1 VAVRRTGDG
10 TGLVIAGHEWEGA
23 SHRLKFLFG
32 EYCFYTE
39 RFQAAE
45 LTTHVSRITG
55 SLEELTPS
63 VLPLLEEYGAAV
75 IPAYPISTRPR
86 WLKITRD
93 YVSYVP
99 EVTVYYFNDSGKSF
113 DSYAAQ
119 LPGKVQHELQRKLRR
134 FTGYSGGQID
144 LRTYRSVAEAQIF
157 EGLANAVSHKTYQHR
172 LLGVG
177 LPDTAQFKADLMDR
191 ASRDAMRG
199 YLLFHQGTA
208 IAYAYAITKGD
219 CLQFRCIGYDP
230 SWRELSAGIVLT
242 YHALRSAIGERRFAI
257 IDFGFGEARYKKDF
271 ATGSLPCATVFL
283 FRPAIRNLLI
293 VLSHRAC
300 IAASDCF
307 SGLTKRLGIKE
318 HLKQYFRAPREHY
331 RMRLRTHRES

>member
-1 VAVRRTGDG
+1 
-10 TGLVIAGHEWEGA
+10 VIASHEWEGA
-23 SHRLKFLFG
+23 PHRLKFLFG

-45 LTTHVSRITG
+45 LATHVSRIIG

-75 IPAYPISTRPR
+75 IPAYPTFTRPR

-93 YVSYVP
+93 YLSYVP
-99 EVTVYYFNDSGKSF
+99 DVTVYYFIDARESF
-113 DSYAAQ
+113 DSYVQQMA
-119 LPGKVQHELQRKLRR
+119 GKVRHELRRKLKR
-134 FTGYSGGQID
+134 FIEYSGGQID
-144 LRTYRSVAEAQIF
+144 LRTYRSAPEAQIF
-157 EGLANAVSHKTYQHR
+157 EHLAHAVSRRTYQHR

-208 IAYAYAITKGD
+208 IAYAYAIIKGD

-230 SWRELSAGIVLT
+230 SWRELSAGI
-242 YHALRSAIGERRFAI
+242 
-257 IDFGFGEARYKKDF
+257 
-271 ATGSLPCATVFL
+271 ATV
-283 FRPAIRNLLI
+283 A
-293 VLSHRAC
+293 
-300 IAASDCF
+300 F
-307 SGLTKRLGIKE
+307 SSG
-318 HLKQYFRAPREHY
+318 REV
-331 RMRLRTHRES
+331 SP

>member
-1 VAVRRTGDG
+1 VIVR
-10 TGLVIAGHEWEGA
+10 HEWEGA
-23 SHRLKFLFG
+23 PHRLKYLFG

-39 RFQAAE
+39 QFQAAE

-55 SLEELTPS
+55 SLEELAPS
-63 VLPLLEEYGAAV
+63 VLPLLEEYDAAV

-93 YVSYVP
+93 YLSYVP
-99 EVTVYYFNDSGKSF
+99 EASVYYFIDPGESF
-113 DSYAAQ
+113 DSYVQ
-119 LPGKVQHELQRKLRR
+119 HMPGKVRHELRRKLKR
-134 FTGYSGGQID
+134 FTEYSGGQID
-144 LRTYRSVAEAQIF
+144 LRTYRSVPEAQIF
-157 EGLANAVSHKTYQHR
+157 EHLAHAVSRETYQHR
-172 LLGVG
+172 LLGVA
-177 LPDTAQFKADLMDR
+177 LPDTAQFKADLADR

-199 YLLFHQGTA
+199 YLLFYNGAA
-208 IAYAYAITKGD
+208 IAYAYAIAKGD

-230 SWRELSAGIVLT
+230 RWRDLSAGIVLI

-283 FRPAIRNLLI
+283 FRPTARHLLA

-300 IAASDCF
+300 IAASDCC
-307 SGLTKRLGIKE
+307 GDLTKRLGIKE
-318 HLKQYFRAPREHY
+318 HLKQYFRAPRGHY
-331 RMRLRTHRES
+331 RVRLRTHREG